1 MCAVP
6 GADVPARTMPS
17 TNWASEM
24 TAAVTPAM
32 QANRAAAAA
41 PDLRA
46 ARARATDTMASPA
59 AGSPLVRANC
69 AATAVSCPASA
80 AMISAPEAVRLGLGA
95 GIASPAIQD
104 SVNAIPV
111 RPAP

>member
-32 QANRAAAAA
+32 QANRAVAAA

-59 AGSPLVRANC
+59 AGSPSVRANC

-80 AMISAPEAVRLGLGA
+80 AMISAPEAVRGLPG
-95 GIASPAIQD
+95 
-104 SVNAIPV
+104 SVLPGPV
-111 RPAP
+111 